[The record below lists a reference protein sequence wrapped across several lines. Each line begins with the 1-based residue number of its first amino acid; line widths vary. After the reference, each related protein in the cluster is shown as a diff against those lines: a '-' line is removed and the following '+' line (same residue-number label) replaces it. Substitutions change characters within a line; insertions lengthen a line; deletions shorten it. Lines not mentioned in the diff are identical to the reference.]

1 MRRPRRGEVWVA
13 DIGIAGKPRP
23 VIVIGRNDPDP
34 PRALTTYVPITT
46 KDRDS
51 RYEVDLS
58 ELRFLDNPTQS
69 VANAH
74 GVTTIPTVRFVRQIG
89 SVPSDLLNRIEQ
101 ALLFAVGM
109 GS

>member
-1 MRRPRRGEVWVA
+1 MRHPRRGEVWLA
-13 DIGIAGKPRP
+13 DIGIAGKLRP
-23 VIVIGRNDPDP
+23 VIVIGRDDPDP
-34 PRALTTYVPITT
+34 PRALTTYVTVTT

-58 ELRFLDNPTQS
+58 ELRCLDNPTQS

-89 SVPSDLLNRIEQ
+89 SAPTDLLNKIER
-101 ALLFAVGM
+101 AVLFALGI